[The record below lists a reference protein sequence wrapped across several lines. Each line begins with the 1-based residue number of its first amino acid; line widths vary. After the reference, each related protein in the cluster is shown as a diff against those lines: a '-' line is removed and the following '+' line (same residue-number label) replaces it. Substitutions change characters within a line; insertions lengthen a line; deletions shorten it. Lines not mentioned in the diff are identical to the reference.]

1 MSNSMWLHKLC
12 SPWNFPCHNTEV
24 GSLSL
29 HQGIFPTQGQNP
41 GLPHCRWILYQLS
54 HKESPRIVEWV
65 AFPFSRGSSQPRD
78 RTHVSCIAG
87 RLFTNWAMKETHIKY
102 IIVDIIYMIYQIY
115 NVYEIYNYIYEIY
128 NYKIFRKK

>member
-1 MSNSMWLHKLC
+1 MHTCVQTHIKSKWIMNINMKWLVSKMKVAQSCPTLC
-12 SPWNFPCHNTEV
+12 DSTNYAVHE
-24 GSLSL
+24 
-29 HQGIFPTQGQNP
+29 IF
-41 GLPHCRWILYQLS
+41 HAIIL
-54 HKESPRIVEWV
+54 KWV
-65 AFPFSRGSSQPRD
+65 AFPFTRGSSQPRD